1 MIIAEDGTE
10 LYLLEYIS
18 VDTVLYPSKMKFHS
32 ARRRPGLRPGM
43 RNGGINRHNKVGE

>member
-10 LYLLEYIS
+10 LYLS
-18 VDTVLYPSKMKFHS
+18 
-32 ARRRPGLRPGM
+32 PGVHIRGLCLVSYQEKVSQCPWLRPEM